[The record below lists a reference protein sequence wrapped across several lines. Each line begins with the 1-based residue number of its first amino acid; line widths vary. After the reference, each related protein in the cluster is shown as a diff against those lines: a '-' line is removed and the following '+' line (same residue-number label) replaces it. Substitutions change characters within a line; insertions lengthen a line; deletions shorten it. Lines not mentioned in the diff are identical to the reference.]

1 MTDDEYTKSAV
12 ARAIDEDGGWL
23 PCSGCHETSDGQET
37 CDYPYSEVYRCRVGS
52 GCCECGGIGVT
63 WTRMTA
69 EDLAQ
74 LDVEPAP
81 DAEEMIRKI
90 ANVSSAVAFQA
101 GVGAMELAGLTIS
114 VLAANPNEQARFM
127 KEGSGMFI
135 DNTIRAE
142 NGCLSYVAISGEILS
157 PTELRALTRAPVTT
171 VSRDQRVPC
180 SPDHLDQAKP
190 TTG

>member
-1 MTDDEYTKSAV
+1 MTEDTQRIIKEYGNWWRS
-12 ARAIDEDGGWL
+12 
-23 PCSGCHETSDGQET
+23 CSGCHETNEGQET
-37 CDYPYSEVYRCRVGS
+37 GDYPFSAVYECHVGS
-52 GCCECGGIGVT
+52 GCHECGGIGAI
-63 WTRMTA
+63 WDYHSP

-114 VLAANPNEQARFM
+114 VLAANPDEQARFM

-142 NGCLSYVAISGEILS
+142 NGCLSYVAISGEILT
-157 PTELRALTRAPVTT
+157 PAELRA
-171 VSRDQRVPC
+171 SKGIQ
-180 SPDHLDQAKP
+180 Q
-190 TTG
+190 